1 MPPCRVLIVDDNT
14 HIHRDFQ
21 KIVDTLES
29 TSWSL
34 LIVDPLGPEPPSQR
48 TPEFELGFAES
59 GEAALRMV
67 GSAVSAGQPFQIAF
81 VDMRMPG
88 LDGLATVEKLWQL
101 QPHLEVAFSSA
112 YMDHSWNSVIER
124 LRRPGLRMVPKPW
137 KGSDIIAVLHELR
150 GRMRTRSLRA
160 GR

>member
-1 MPPCRVLIVDDNT
+1 
-14 HIHRDFQ
+14 
-21 KIVDTLES
+21 
-29 TSWSL
+29 
-34 LIVDPLGPEPPSQR
+34 
-48 TPEFELGFAES
+48 
-59 GEAALRMV
+59 
-67 GSAVSAGQPFQIAF
+67 
-81 VDMRMPG
+81 MRMPG